1 MAEQQLRLS
10 LRVYGGHLIYRCR
23 WAGDP
28 HGGKWVVQTHHESG
42 MPWSDEHCPH
52 FATLRE
58 AKAEITKRNNTVR
71 EEGGSW

>member
-1 MAEQQLRLS
+1 MAGQQRIY
-10 LRVYGGHLIYRCR
+10 RGHLIYRCL

-28 HGGKWVVQTHHESG
+28 HGGKWVVQTHHERG